1 MFNLICF
8 IMWSIKSIVVPVRVF
23 SDMKYV
29 APIDQYDSQEFNI
42 NECGVIRN
50 DISKLAR
57 AQSQSEFDSIMRKI
71 GQNKAVF
78 NVKDGQKLQDV
89 FDSIRP
95 RQLQTPSEL
104 AGFAEYMARLD
115 QVYADV
121 HVPDV
126 KDASKDVS
134 DAPAP
139 DSSES

>member
-8 IMWSIKSIVVPVRVF
+8 IMWSIKSIVLPTRVF
-23 SDMKYV
+23 SDMKSV
-29 APIDQYDSQEFNI
+29 APIDQYDAQEFNI

-78 NVKDGQKLQDV
+78 NIKDGQKLQEV

-115 QVYADV
+115 QAYADV

-126 KDASKDVS
+126 NDSSKVVS
-134 DAPAP
+134 DTPVP